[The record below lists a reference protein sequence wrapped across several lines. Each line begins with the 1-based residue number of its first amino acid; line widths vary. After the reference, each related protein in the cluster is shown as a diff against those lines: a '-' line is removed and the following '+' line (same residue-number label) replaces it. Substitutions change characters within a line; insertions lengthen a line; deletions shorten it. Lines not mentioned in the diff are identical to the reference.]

1 MYDSIHIERSIT
13 MKEEMKCPFHHGE
26 NMEVHVG
33 SNVVAKDPVRSWWPD
48 SLNLD
53 VLAQQDQKIN
63 PNDADFNYRREFE
76 KIDYQALKED
86 IKKVIQ
92 TPQDWWPADWGQ
104 YGGLMIRMAWHS
116 AGTYR
121 IFDGRGGA
129 GTGNQRF
136 APLNSWPDNA
146 NLDKARR
153 LLWPVKKK
161 YGKRISWAD
170 LIILAGNVAYE
181 SMGFKPLGFGGGR
194 NDIWN
199 PEKDINWGS
208 ETEWLA
214 PTKERY
220 DNDENRKSLE
230 NPLAA
235 VQMGLIYVNPEG
247 VDGIPNP
254 GRTAQDVRVT
264 FQRMGMND
272 EETVALIVGG
282 HTVGKTHGAGRA
294 ENLGPEP
301 EANTVEGQGLGWI
314 NPNQKAN
321 NVVTSGLEGAW
332 SSQPDRWN
340 HSYLKLLFKYDWGL
354 VKSPAG
360 AFQWEPVEIEEEDM
374 PVDAADPTIKRKPMM
389 TDADMALR
397 YDAKYR
403 KIAKHF
409 LDHPK
414 ELEEAFAKAWFK
426 LTHRDMG
433 PKSRYAGPEVPE
445 EDFLWQDPIPSG
457 DYTLSEEDIERLKE
471 KLLQSGLSSY
481 EMISVA
487 WDSARTFRQSDYRG
501 GANGARI
508 ALSPQRFW
516 EANEPAK
523 LDKVLQTYRLIQKE
537 FDKKVSLADLIVLAG
552 SAAIEQA
559 AKAGGVDIKVPF
571 APGRGDATQEMT
583 IERSFDVLEPKH
595 DGFRNYVQE
604 GLTNKPETLLVD
616 KANLLGLSAPE
627 MTVLIGG
634 LRVLDVNYGQSQLGV
649 LTEKPGVLS
658 QDFFVNLTD
667 MNFKWI
673 PLEDGTYQI
682 ISRENNQE
690 KYRASRVDLVFG
702 SNSILRSYCEFYAQ
716 DDNKEKFVKDFVN
729 AWVKVMNNDRYDLQ

>member
-1 MYDSIHIERSIT
+1 M
-13 MKEEMKCPFHHGE
+13 
-26 NMEVHVG
+26 
-33 SNVVAKDPVRSWWPD
+33 
-48 SLNLD
+48 
-53 VLAQQDQKIN
+53 
-63 PNDADFNYRREFE
+63 
-76 KIDYQALKED
+76 
-86 IKKVIQ
+86 IQ

-136 APLNSWPDNA
+136 APLNSWTDNA

-181 SMGFKPLGFGGGR
+181 LMGFKPLGFGGGR

-282 HTVGKTHGAGRA
+282 HTVGKTHGAGSA

-301 EANTVEGQGLGWI
+301 EANTVEGQCLGWI

-374 PVDAADPTIKRKPMM
+374 PVDAADPTFKRKPMM

-457 DYTLSEEDIERLKE
+457 DYTLSGEDIERLKE

-616 KANLLGLSAPE
+616 KANLLGLSAPQ

-649 LTEKPGVLS
+649 LTEKTGVLS
-658 QDFFVNLTD
+658 QDYFVNLTD

-682 ISRENNQE
+682 VSRENNQE

-702 SNSILRSYCEFYAQ
+702 SNSILRSYYEFYAQ
-716 DDNKEKFVKDFVN
+716 DDNKEKFVKDFVK

>member
-1 MYDSIHIERSIT
+1 

-26 NMEVHVG
+26 NMKVHVG

-445 EDFLWQDPIPSG
+445 EDFLWQDPILSG

>member
-1 MYDSIHIERSIT
+1 
-13 MKEEMKCPFHHGE
+13 MKCPFHHGQTS
-26 NMEVHVG
+26 EVNVG
-33 SNVVAKDPVRSWWPD
+33 SNTEMKDPVQSWWPET
-48 SLNLD
+48 LNLD
-53 VLAQQDQKIN
+53 ILAQHDRKTN
-63 PNDADFNYRREFE
+63 PNDCGFNYREEFK
-76 KIDYQALKED
+76 KIDYAALKED

-121 IFDGRGGA
+121 TFDGRGGA
-129 GTGNQRF
+129 GNGNQRF

-161 YGKRISWAD
+161 YGNKISWAD
-170 LIILAGNVAYE
+170 LIVLAGNVAYE
-181 SMGFKPLGFGGGR
+181 SMGFKPLGFGAGR
-194 NDIWN
+194 EDIWS
-199 PEKDINWGS
+199 PEKDINWGN
-208 ETEWLA
+208 EAEWLA

-220 DNDENRKSLE
+220 KNDKDRKSLD

-254 GRTAQDVRVT
+254 GKTAEDIRVT
-264 FQRMGMND
+264 FQRMGMGD

-301 EANTVEGQGLGWI
+301 EANGPEGQGLGWL
-314 NPNQKAN
+314 NPKQKAN

-332 SSQPDRWN
+332 TTTPDRWN

-360 AFQWEPVEIEEEDM
+360 AFQWEPVEIDEEDM

-397 YDAKYR
+397 YDPKY
-403 KIAKHF
+403 KVIAQRF
-409 LDHPK
+409 LENPK
-414 ELEEAFAKAWFK
+414 EMEEAFAKAWFK

-433 PKSRYAGPEVPE
+433 PKSRYLGPEIPE
-445 EDFLWQDPIPSG
+445 EDFIWQDPIPTV
-457 DYTLSEEDIERLKE
+457 DYTLTEEEIESLKE
-471 KLLQSGLSSY
+471 QLLNSGLTQY

-487 WDSARTFRQSDYRG
+487 WDSARTFRKSDYRG

-508 ALSPQRFW
+508 ALSPQKFW
-516 EANEPAK
+516 EANEPEK
-523 LDKVLQTYRLIQKE
+523 LERVLNTYRKIQANL
-537 FDKKVSLADLIVLAG
+537 DKKVSLADLIVLAG
-552 SAAIEQA
+552 SAAIEKA
-559 AKAGGVDIKVPF
+559 AKDGGVDITVPF
-571 APGRGDATQEMT
+571 VAGRGDATEDMT
-583 IERSFDVLEPKH
+583 FAPSFDVLEPKY
-595 DGFRNYVQE
+595 DGFRNYLQQ
-604 GLTNKPETLLVD
+604 GISNKPESLLVD
-616 KANLLGLSAPE
+616 KANLLGLTAPE

-634 LRVLDVNYGQSQLGV
+634 LRVLDVNYDHSQLGV
-649 LTEKPGVLS
+649 FTENPGVLS

-667 MNFKWI
+667 MKYQWI
-673 PLEDGTYQI
+673 PVEDGTYKI
-682 ISRENNQE
+682 VSRENQEE

-716 DDNKEKFVKDFVN
+716 DDNKEKFVKDFVK
-729 AWVKVMNNDRYDLQ
+729 AWTKVMNNDRFDLLDQ

>member
-1 MYDSIHIERSIT
+1 MA
-13 MKEEMKCPFHHGE
+13 EEMKCPFHHGQTS
-26 NMEVHVG
+26 EVNVG
-33 SNVVAKDPVRSWWPD
+33 SNTEMKDPVQSWWPET
-48 SLNLD
+48 LNLD
-53 VLAQQDQKIN
+53 ILAQHDRKTN
-63 PNDADFNYRREFE
+63 PNDCGFNYREEFK
-76 KIDYQALKED
+76 KIDYAALKED

-121 IFDGRGGA
+121 TFDGRGGA
-129 GTGNQRF
+129 GNGNQRF

-161 YGKRISWAD
+161 YGNKISWAD
-170 LIILAGNVAYE
+170 LIVLAGNVAYE
-181 SMGFKPLGFGGGR
+181 SMGFKPLGFGAGR
-194 NDIWN
+194 EDIWS
-199 PEKDINWGS
+199 PEKDINWGN
-208 ETEWLA
+208 EAEWLA

-220 DNDENRKSLE
+220 KNDKDRKSLD

-254 GRTAQDVRVT
+254 GKTAEDIRVT
-264 FQRMGMND
+264 FQRMGMGD

-301 EANTVEGQGLGWI
+301 EANGPEGQGLGWL
-314 NPNQKAN
+314 NPKQKAN

-332 SSQPDRWN
+332 TTTPDRWN

-360 AFQWEPVEIEEEDM
+360 AFQWEPVEIDEEDM

-397 YDAKYR
+397 YDPKY
-403 KIAKHF
+403 KVIAQRF
-409 LDHPK
+409 LTNPK
-414 ELEEAFAKAWFK
+414 EMEEAFAKAWFK

-433 PKSRYAGPEVPE
+433 PKSRYLGPEIPE
-445 EDFLWQDPIPSG
+445 EDFIWQDPIPTV
-457 DYTLSEEDIERLKE
+457 DYTLTEEEIEGLKQQ
-471 KLLQSGLSSY
+471 LLNSGLTQY

-487 WDSARTFRQSDYRG
+487 WDSARTFRKSDYRG

-508 ALSPQRFW
+508 ALSPQKFW
-516 EANEPAK
+516 EANEPEK
-523 LDKVLQTYRLIQKE
+523 LERVLNTYRKIQANL
-537 FDKKVSLADLIVLAG
+537 DKKVSLADLIVLAG
-552 SAAIEQA
+552 SAAIEKA
-559 AKAGGVDIKVPF
+559 AKDGGVDIMVPF
-571 APGRGDATQEMT
+571 VAGRGDATEAMT
-583 IERSFDVLEPKH
+583 FAPSFDVLEPKY
-595 DGFRNYVQE
+595 DGFRNYLQQ
-604 GLTNKPETLLVD
+604 GISNKPESLLVD
-616 KANLLGLSAPE
+616 KANLLGLTAPE
-627 MTVLIGG
+627 MTILIGG
-634 LRVLDVNYGQSQLGV
+634 LRVLDVNYGHSQLGV
-649 LTEKPGVLS
+649 FTENPGILS

-667 MNFKWI
+667 MKYQWI
-673 PLEDGTYQI
+673 PVEDGTYKI
-682 ISRENNQE
+682 VSRENQEE

-716 DDNKEKFVKDFVN
+716 DDNKEKFVKDFVK
-729 AWVKVMNNDRYDLQ
+729 AWTKVMNNDRFDLLDQ

>member
-1 MYDSIHIERSIT
+1 MA
-13 MKEEMKCPFHHGE
+13 EEMKCPFHHGQTS
-26 NMEVHVG
+26 EVNVG
-33 SNVVAKDPVRSWWPD
+33 SNTELKDPVQSWWPET
-48 SLNLD
+48 LNLD
-53 VLAQQDQKIN
+53 ILAQHDRKTN
-63 PNDADFNYRREFE
+63 PNDCGFNYREEF
-76 KIDYQALKED
+76 KKNDYAALKED

-121 IFDGRGGA
+121 TFDGRGGA
-129 GTGNQRF
+129 GNGNQRF
-136 APLNSWPDNA
+136 APLNSWPDNV

-161 YGKRISWAD
+161 YGNKISWAD
-170 LIILAGNVAYE
+170 LIVLAGNVAYE
-181 SMGFKPLGFGGGR
+181 SMGFKPLGFGAGR
-194 NDIWN
+194 EDIWS
-199 PEKDINWGS
+199 PEKDINWGN
-208 ETEWLA
+208 EAEWLA

-220 DNDENRKSLE
+220 KNDKDRKSLD

-254 GRTAQDVRVT
+254 GRTAEDIRVT
-264 FQRMGMND
+264 FQRMGMGD

-301 EANTVEGQGLGWI
+301 EANGPEGQGLGWL
-314 NPNQKAN
+314 NPKQKAN

-332 SSQPDRWN
+332 TTTPDRWN

-360 AFQWEPVEIEEEDM
+360 AFQWEPVEIDEEDM

-397 YDAKYR
+397 YDPKY
-403 KIAKHF
+403 KVIAQRF
-409 LDHPK
+409 LSNPK
-414 ELEEAFAKAWFK
+414 EMEEAFAKAWFK

-433 PKSRYAGPEVPE
+433 PKSRYLGPEIPE
-445 EDFLWQDPIPSG
+445 EDFIWQDPIPTV
-457 DYTLSEEDIERLKE
+457 DYTLTEEEIESLKE
-471 KLLQSGLSSY
+471 QLLNSGLTQY

-487 WDSARTFRQSDYRG
+487 WDSARTFRKSDYRG

-508 ALSPQRFW
+508 ALSPQKFW
-516 EANEPAK
+516 EANEPEKLERVLNTYRKIQAK
-523 LDKVLQTYRLIQKE
+523 L
-537 FDKKVSLADLIVLAG
+537 DKKVSLADLIVLAG
-552 SAAIEQA
+552 SAAIEKA
-559 AKAGGVDIKVPF
+559 AKDGGVDITVPF
-571 APGRGDATQEMT
+571 VAGRGDATEDMT
-583 IERSFDVLEPKH
+583 FAPSFDVLEPKY
-595 DGFRNYVQE
+595 DGFRNYLQQ
-604 GLTNKPETLLVD
+604 GISNKPESLLVD
-616 KANLLGLSAPE
+616 KANLLGLTAPE

-634 LRVLDVNYGQSQLGV
+634 LRVLDVNYDHSQLGV
-649 LTEKPGVLS
+649 FTENSGVLS

-667 MNFKWI
+667 MKYQWI
-673 PLEDGTYQI
+673 PVEDGTYKI
-682 ISRENNQE
+682 VSRENQEE

-716 DDNKEKFVKDFVN
+716 DDNKEKFVKDFVK
-729 AWVKVMNNDRYDLQ
+729 AWTKVMNNDRFDLLD

>member
-1 MYDSIHIERSIT
+1 
-13 MKEEMKCPFHHGE
+13 
-26 NMEVHVG
+26 
-33 SNVVAKDPVRSWWPD
+33 
-48 SLNLD
+48 
-53 VLAQQDQKIN
+53 
-63 PNDADFNYRREFE
+63 
-76 KIDYQALKED
+76 
-86 IKKVIQ
+86 
-92 TPQDWWPADWGQ
+92 
-104 YGGLMIRMAWHS
+104 
-116 AGTYR
+116 
-121 IFDGRGGA
+121 
-129 GTGNQRF
+129 
-136 APLNSWPDNA
+136 
-146 NLDKARR
+146 
-153 LLWPVKKK
+153 
-161 YGKRISWAD
+161 
-170 LIILAGNVAYE
+170 
-181 SMGFKPLGFGGGR
+181 
-194 NDIWN
+194 
-199 PEKDINWGS
+199 
-208 ETEWLA
+208 
-214 PTKERY
+214 
-220 DNDENRKSLE
+220 
-230 NPLAA
+230 
-235 VQMGLIYVNPEG
+235 
-247 VDGIPNP
+247 
-254 GRTAQDVRVT
+254 
-264 FQRMGMND
+264 
-272 EETVALIVGG
+272 
-282 HTVGKTHGAGRA
+282 
-294 ENLGPEP
+294 
-301 EANTVEGQGLGWI
+301 
-314 NPNQKAN
+314 
-321 NVVTSGLEGAW
+321 
-332 SSQPDRWN
+332 
-340 HSYLKLLFKYDWGL
+340 
-354 VKSPAG
+354 
-360 AFQWEPVEIEEEDM
+360 M

-433 PKSRYAGPEVPE
+433 PKLRYAGPEVPE

-457 DYTLSEEDIERLKE
+457 DYTLSGEDIERLKE

-571 APGRGDATQEMT
+571 ASGRGDATQAMT

-682 ISRENNQE
+682 VSRENNQE

-716 DDNKEKFVKDFVN
+716 DDNKEKFVKDFVK

>member
-1 MYDSIHIERSIT
+1 

-445 EDFLWQDPIPSG
+445 EDFLWQDPILSG

>member
-1 MYDSIHIERSIT
+1 

-26 NMEVHVG
+26 NMEIHVG
-33 SNVVAKDPVRSWWPD
+33 SNVDAKDPVHSWWPD

-76 KIDYQALKED
+76 KIDYQALKDD

-374 PVDAADPTIKRKPMM
+374 PVDAANPTIKRKPMM

-457 DYTLSEEDIERLKE
+457 NYTLSGEDIERLKE

-616 KANLLGLSAPE
+616 KANLLGLSAPQ

-649 LTEKPGVLS
+649 LTE
-658 QDFFVNLTD
+658 NL
-667 MNFKWI
+667 
-673 PLEDGTYQI
+673 EYCRR
-682 ISRENNQE
+682 IS
-690 KYRASRVDLVFG
+690 L
-702 SNSILRSYCEFYAQ
+702 
-716 DDNKEKFVKDFVN
+716 
-729 AWVKVMNNDRYDLQ
+729 

>member
-1 MYDSIHIERSIT
+1 

-26 NMEVHVG
+26 SMEVHVG
-33 SNVVAKDPVRSWWPD
+33 SNVDAKDPVRSWWPD

-282 HTVGKTHGAGRA
+282 HTVGKTHGAGLA

-301 EANTVEGQGLGWI
+301 EANAVEGQGLGWI

-457 DYTLSEEDIERLKE
+457 DSTLTEEDIARLKE

-523 LDKVLQTYRLIQKE
+523 LDKVLNTYRLIQKE

-559 AKAGGVDIKVPF
+559 AKAGGVDIEVPF

-616 KANLLGLSAPE
+616 KANLLGLSAPQ

-634 LRVLDVNYGQSQLGV
+634 LRVLDVNYGQSKLGV
-649 LTEKPGVLS
+649 FTENPGVLS

-673 PLEDGTYQI
+673 PQEDGTYQI
-682 ISRENNQE
+682 VSRENNQE
-690 KYRASRVDLVFG
+690 RYRASRVDLVFG

-716 DDNKEKFVKDFVN
+716 DDNKEKFVKDFVK
-729 AWVKVMNNDRYDLQ
+729 AWVKVMNNDRFDLQ